1 MGKAKIEM
9 VIRFLKDMQI
19 EKVCVF
25 GEEDAEEHVESLQK
39 VIDDIEMFYEGELEE
54 QQMKEARDSLF
65 LFFFG

>member
-25 GEEDAEEHVESLQK
+25 GEEDAKEHVELLQK
-39 VIDDIEMFYEGELEE
+39 VIDDIEMFYEGELE
-54 QQMKEARDSLF
+54 D
-65 LFFFG
+65 